1 MVLCVRRE
9 IRVNAGAGSGVEQV
23 CVRTA
28 PPRGTNV
35 GSRVRAADGP
45 RLVLA
50 LVLGLV
56 AATFATAVGASPSA
70 VTVARLKYGG
80 GGDWY
85 ANPTSLP
92 NLLAALRSRTEIDV
106 AAEPATVSLDDE
118 ALFLHPIV
126 HITGHGRVAF
136 SDSEAAN
143 LRRYLER
150 GGFLWADDNYGM
162 DRHFR
167 GEMSK
172 VFPEASLVE
181 LPFDHEIYRS
191 FYRFPDGLPKIHEH
205 DGGPPHGYGIF
216 HEGRLVV
223 FYSFNTDIGDGMED
237 LEVHN
242 DPPEKHEAALRMG
255 INIVVYALTH

>member
-1 MVLCVRRE
+1 VRSRAKT
-9 IRVNAGAGSGVEQV
+9 AGAIAFL
-23 CVRTA
+23 A
-28 PPRGTNV
+28 P
-35 GSRVRAADGP
+35 
-45 RLVLA
+45 
-50 LVLGLV
+50 LVLGTALAAA
-56 AATFATAVGASPSA
+56 AATDA

-92 NLLAALRSRTEIDV
+92 NLLMALKTRTEIDV
-106 AAEPATVSLDDE
+106 ASEPATVSPGDE
-118 ALFLHPIV
+118 ALFLHPIL
-126 HITGHGRVAF
+126 HMTGHGRVAF
-136 SDSEAAN
+136 TDPEAAN

-162 DRHFR
+162 DRYFR
-167 GEMSK
+167 AAMSK

-181 LPFDHEIYRS
+181 LPFDHEIYHS
-191 FYRFPDGLPKIHEH
+191 FYRFPQGLPKIHEH

-223 FYSFNTDIGDGMED
+223 FYSFNTDIGDGLEE

-255 INIVVYALTH
+255 VNIVVYALTH